1 MWEAEDKSIKF
12 DMKKL
17 KNWSTWSKE
26 DLGEYLR
33 QNGVSDKIVAVFE
46 TEEIEGQHI
55 PNLKMNLLMMR
66 GVSYVECLQVRKIF
80 EKLMSLETNTQ
91 LMKVYNDPIHGH
103 IEVNP
108 ACQAIIDTPIFQ
120 RLRFLKQLGMVYY
133 VYPGA
138 GHNRFEHS
146 LGVYHLAGQFV
157 RNLRLNQPEL
167 NITDKDILCVEIAA
181 LCHDLGHG
189 PFSHV
194 FDNLFLPA
202 ILDKNINKE
211 KKSIMEDLKK
221 ETTKLNT
228 TEDNKNTI
236 SEKINV
242 GIKSLDFK
250 GDEKKIEALM
260 QEIRDLKAITEEE
273 VSKLKKSLNSKIH
286 NVASKLGQLGQLHI
300 SFSERR
306 SIVDDLRDEISKLKT
321 TEDNKSIITTMISD
335 EMNVLGIKY
344 TDKKVETL
352 MEKIKDLKAIT
363 EKEILHLKEII
374 HSKLKLLSAKIGQV
388 DFTFPAKEKKA
399 IIEVLRAKIAKLE
412 TTEDIKKRIT
422 EIITNGIMSLNLK
435 DDYQKVDAIM
445 KEINDLKAIS
455 EEEMLQLKKRLLSE
469 INKLSDKQG
478 KVAFAYPAQH
488 DKISVLLID
497 VLDKKVKFKE
507 NYQLKDN
514 DVTFIKEMIGGPL
527 EITGSQKW
535 PYEGRKENK
544 SFLYEIVCNKRNSND
559 VNVWDYLARDCHHL
573 GFYNNFDYSRFMK
586 FARVIDEDGEKQI
599 CIRDKEIA
607 NLYNMFYTRYTLH
620 KYAYQ
625 HKVNRGLEMMVK
637 DVLKYA
643 NDVVLLEGENGSMV
657 KISDCMKEE
666 GLKAFISLN
675 DNILFKI
682 FNFSENGLLEKEK
695 KKLRKAK
702 EIIDRIFKRKL
713 YTCHWESQPLF
724 PKSFE
729 YKNEPI
735 YDLDKKL
742 KPLFTDNPKGYI
754 IKLTHFDFGMKEENP
769 VERLK
774 VYSKKSPDKARF
786 FTKAESSIIL
796 GPAKFN
802 ETILRVYLKES
813 VDINGI
819 RGTALVET
827 CNNWYK
833 EWVATKQKQKE
844 EGEVESLK
852 DTIKSIFNEKTNMFT
867 ELATDITK
875 LNLQEITADGLKEK
889 ISRTM
894 KSDGITKDLASGIL
908 KQQNH

>member
-1 MWEAEDKSIKF
+1 MMAEIVKEAKKYEAEDKSIKF

-250 GDEKKIEALM
+250 GDE
-260 QEIRDLKAITEEE
+260 
-273 VSKLKKSLNSKIH
+273 
-286 NVASKLGQLGQLHI
+286 
-300 SFSERR
+300 
-306 SIVDDLRDEISKLKT
+306 
-321 TEDNKSIITTMISD
+321 
-335 EMNVLGIKY
+335 
-344 TDKKVETL
+344 KKVETL